1 MNINA
6 SNFKEKLHLRGLLIL
21 ILSIGLIVLAW
32 IVKHGHYYTASS
44 DIGYYMGLV
53 GSLMMLVMLTY
64 PLRKR
69 VKFMKNWGATK
80 GWFKFHM
87 ILGILGPILVVF
99 HCAFRL
105 SSINAAVA
113 LFSMLLVASSGIIG
127 RFVYR
132 HIHQG
137 LYGRRTS
144 LKEVKSEVTE
154 LHEKI
159 AAIPQSV
166 VVMREIHAFESYA
179 FKKEKYALATAW
191 KFFAMPFV
199 RQGAAKRCVKTLSVL
214 DKAGAMPIGAL
225 VANYLFEIERVS
237 KFHTYE
243 RIFSLWHVL
252 HIPLVYLLVAT
263 AIFHVIAVHMY

>member
-1 MNINA
+1 M
-6 SNFKEKLHLRGLLIL
+6 HLRGLLIF
-21 ILSIGLIVLAW
+21 ILSVALIVLAW
-32 IVKHGHYYTASS
+32 IVKHGNYYTASS
-44 DIGYYMGLV
+44 DFGYYMGLV
-53 GSLMMLVMLTY
+53 GSLMMLMMLTY

-113 LFSMLLVASSGIIG
+113 LFSMLLVAGSGIIG

-137 LYGRRTS
+137 LYGRRTT
-144 LKEVKSEVTE
+144 LKEVKNEVTE
-154 LHEKI
+154 LHSKI
-159 AAIPQSV
+159 AALPQST
-166 VVMREIHAFESYA
+166 VVMREINAFEAYA
-179 FKKEKYALATAW
+179 FKKEKLFLASAW

-199 RQGAAKRCVKTLSVL
+199 RSGASKRCVKTLSVL
-214 DKAGAMPIGAL
+214 DKAGAAPVGAL
-225 VANYLFEIERVS
+225 ISDYLGEIERVS
-237 KFHTYE
+237 KFHAYE

-263 AIFHVIAVHMY
+263 AIFHVLAVHMY

>member
-1 MNINA
+1 MIV
-6 SNFKEKLHLRGLLIL
+6 
-21 ILSIGLIVLAW
+21 LSILALLGLAW
-32 IVKHGHYYTASS
+32 LVRNGDYYTASS
-44 DIGYYMGLV
+44 DFGYYMGLV
-53 GSLMMLVMLTY
+53 GALMMLLLLTY

-69 VKFMKNWGATK
+69 VKWMRNWGATK
-80 GWFKFHM
+80 HWFKFHM
-87 ILGILGPILVVF
+87 MLGIVGPLLVIF

-113 LFSMLLVASSGIIG
+113 LFSMTLVALSGIVG

-137 LYGRRTS
+137 LYGRRVT
-144 LKEVKSEVTE
+144 LKEVKTEVTN

-159 AAIPQSV
+159 AALPQSKL
-166 VVMREIHAFESYA
+166 VMREVYAFEQYA
-179 FKKEKYALATAW
+179 LKKEKSLFPTAW
-191 KFFAMPFV
+191 KFIAMPYV
-199 RQGAAKRCVKTLSVL
+199 RYKASKKCIHALSVL
-214 DKAGAMPIGAL
+214 DRDKSSPVGLL
-225 VANYLFEIERVS
+225 VANYLWEIERVS

-263 AIFHVIAVHMY
+263 AIFHVLAVHMY

>member
-1 MNINA
+1 
-6 SNFKEKLHLRGLLIL
+6 LQRLLIWISVFTL
-21 ILSIGLIVLAW
+21 AGLAW
-32 IVKHGHYYTASS
+32 MVHEGDYYTARS
-44 DIGYYMGLV
+44 DLGYYMGLV
-53 GSLMMLVMLTY
+53 GALMMLILLTY

-69 VKFMKNWGATK
+69 IKWMSNWGATK
-80 GWFKFHM
+80 HWFKFHM
-87 ILGILGPILVVF
+87 VLGIVGPTLVIF

-113 LFSMLLVASSGIIG
+113 LFSMALVALSGIVG

-137 LYGRRTS
+137 LYGRRVT
-144 LKEVKSEVTE
+144 LKEVKKEVTE

-159 AAIPQSV
+159 AALPQSQ
-166 VVMREIHAFESYA
+166 VVMREVYAFEQYA
-179 FKKEKYALATAW
+179 LKKEKSLLAAVW

-199 RQGAAKRCVKTLSVL
+199 RYQSAKKCMHTLSVL
-214 DKAGAMPIGAL
+214 DGNGTKPVGLL
-225 VANYLFEIERVS
+225 VANYLDEVERVS

-243 RIFSLWHVL
+243 KIFSLWHVL

-263 AIFHVIAVHMY
+263 AIFHVLAVHMY